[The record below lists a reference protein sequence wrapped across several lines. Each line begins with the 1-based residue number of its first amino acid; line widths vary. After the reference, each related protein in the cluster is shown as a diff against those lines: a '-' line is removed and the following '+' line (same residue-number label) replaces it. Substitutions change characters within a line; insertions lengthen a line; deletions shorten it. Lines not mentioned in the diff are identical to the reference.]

1 MKRSFKP
8 HEFIVL
14 TAVLIS
20 VVLPAVAYAGT
31 RAEQDRSVLASVLGV
46 TCKYLGRTGKR
57 RFEVLDAESTDLQ
70 QVIGS
75 KPKLPEAYLDA
86 FRDLLRRNLSR
97 KRLPAGIACSHIR
110 VVSHERIKELF
121 SHQASAWRA
130 FYSAF
135 PGAEGIDR
143 ISLPGYSGDG
153 RRAVVY
159 RAGSCGDLC
168 GAGFLVLLR
177 KHGSAWIVERSVGV
191 WIS

>member
-1 MKRSFKP
+1 MPEPESKACIPGEFKKCNVTRYRTVSRRPFIAARS
-8 HEFIVL
+8 
-14 TAVLIS
+14 
-20 VVLPAVAYAGT
+20 
-31 RAEQDRSVLASVLGV
+31 
-46 TCKYLGRTGKR
+46 LGRTGKR
-57 RFEVLDAESTDLQ
+57 RFDVLDAESTDLQ

-75 KPKLPEAYLDA
+75 KPELPEAYLDA

-97 KRLPAGIACSHIR
+97 KRLPAGIACSHIK
-110 VVSHERIKELF
+110 VVSHERIEELF

-159 RAGSCGDLC
+159 RDGSCGDLC
-168 GAGFLVLLR
+168 GTGFLLLLR